1 SGVLA
6 LGCVLVGWA
15 LAPILRADPRAR
27 AWLLGML
34 FAAVPFAATWP
45 TTRLLPILSVGSC
58 ALVGLVYRSW
68 REGEHDG
75 RARRAVHGLILICN
89 LLLAPAVFVFAGLS
103 TSLLEAPHRVLAA
116 ELPDDPGPIVILNSP
131 TEITSLYTTAIR
143 ESAGRSWPTPAYLLY
158 VGIEPLA
165 VTRIDERSLELTSE
179 RGWAGEQLDGLSRDW
194 RDGFAVGD
202 TVTL

>member
-1 SGVLA
+1 VYLDVGGEPLRFGLRALVFSPALTFTTLSLPITDLILARPWTSGVLA

-68 REGEHDG
+68 REGE
-75 RARRAVHGLILICN
+75 
-89 LLLAPAVFVFAGLS
+89 
-103 TSLLEAPHRVLAA
+103 
-116 ELPDDPGPIVILNSP
+116 
-131 TEITSLYTTAIR
+131 
-143 ESAGRSWPTPAYLLY
+143 
-158 VGIEPLA
+158 
-165 VTRIDERSLELTSE
+165 
-179 RGWAGEQLDGLSRDW
+179 LD
-194 RDGFAVGD
+194 
-202 TVTL
+202 

>member
-1 SGVLA
+1 
-6 LGCVLVGWA
+6 
-15 LAPILRADPRAR
+15 
-27 AWLLGML
+27 
-34 FAAVPFAATWP
+34 
-45 TTRLLPILSVGSC
+45 
-58 ALVGLVYRSW
+58 
-68 REGEHDG
+68 
-75 RARRAVHGLILICN
+75 ILICN

-202 TVTL
+202 TVTLEHATVTVLEVSDDGRPRRVRVELDRSLDEVAIYGFGRAEGPGTSLERWQPAIGEREQFKAGILR